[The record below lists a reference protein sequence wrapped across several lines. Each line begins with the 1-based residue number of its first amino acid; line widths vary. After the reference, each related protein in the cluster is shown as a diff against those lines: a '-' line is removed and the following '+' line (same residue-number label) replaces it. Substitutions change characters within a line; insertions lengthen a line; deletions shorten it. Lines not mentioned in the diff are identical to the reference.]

1 MAQDEDHRA
10 EEAKFLKD
18 MAAVIG
24 ETAMRALLG
33 VRHCLGLDYAGIDFG
48 LDCEGRL
55 LLFEANATMVVARP
69 NDDARWAYRHAAID
83 RILQAVTAMIEK
95 RAGTVERFGA

>member
-1 MAQDEDHRA
+1 
-10 EEAKFLKD
+10 
-18 MAAVIG
+18 
-24 ETAMRALLG
+24 MRSLSG
-33 VRHCLGLDYAGIDFG
+33 VRHYLGLDYAGIDFG
-48 LDCEGRL
+48 LDSEGRL

-69 NDDARWAYRHAAID
+69 NDDARWAYRRAATD